1 MKLIYP
7 IAVLLIITSCSSP
20 EPKDQWIS
28 LFNGKDLSGWIA
40 SENQGTFSVQ
50 DGLIVTD
57 GERSHLFYNGDVE
70 GHEFKNFEFKA
81 EVKTTPGSNSGI
93 FFHTT
98 YQQEGWPFQGYES
111 QVNNTHTGEGDYRE
125 LKKTGSL
132 YAVRNT
138 YKQLVPENQW
148 FNYYIKVVGNHIQI
162 RINDM
167 LVVDYLQPAPQD
179 SLSRARFK
187 GTGTFALQGHDPH
200 SKVYYRNIQVKP
212 LPDNQTPNNQPDRV
226 AIENKSYQSLRTFM
240 SEQHSFTDLGVQF
253 QQGFD
258 LESHLNFYYRSG
270 INLGVVLDPDEYGQL
285 EVLREH
291 PVFIGAFNPPDS
303 IDRSVFDYVIG
314 TAGNYPENV
323 QGNAFMDQ
331 LVESIITD
339 LDQKQLDVW
348 SKPTALPD
356 PMMDRWSEL
365 WTNERVDKVI
375 EAAVNNQVAIEIDNQ
390 NMLPPLD
397 FISRAKMKGA
407 TFTYANLG
415 TDSEMGELDYVYQ
428 AIEQGPLGYKDIF
441 IPGFFEPG
449 KP

>member
-7 IAVLLIITSCSSP
+7 IAVLLIITSCSSSD

-28 LFNGKDLSGWIA
+28 LFNGKDLSGWTA

-93 FFHTT
+93 FFHTS
-98 YQQEGWPFQGYES
+98 YQQEGWPFQGYEA

-148 FNYYIKVVGNHIQI
+148 FDYYIKVVGNHIQI

-187 GTGTFALQGHDPH
+187 GMGTFALQGHDPH
-200 SKVYYRNIQVKP
+200 SKVSYRSIQVKP
-212 LPDNQTPNNQPDRV
+212 LPDNQAPTNQADRES
-226 AIENKSYQSLRTFM
+226 IENESYQNLRAFM
-240 SEQHSFTDLGVQF
+240 SKQHSFTDLGVQF
-253 QQGFD
+253 QPGFD

-291 PVFIGAFNPPDS
+291 PVFVGAFNPPDS
-303 IDRSVFDYVIG
+303 IDKSDFDYVIG

-331 LVESIITD
+331 LVENIIAD
-339 LDQKQLDVW
+339 LTQKQLDIW

-356 PMMDRWSEL
+356 PMMDQWGEL
-365 WTNERVDKVI
+365 WTNDRMEKVI
-375 EAAVNNQVAIEIDNQ
+375 EAAVDNQVAIEIDNQ
-390 NMLPPLD
+390 SMLPPLD
-397 FISRAKMKGA
+397 FISMAKMKGA

-415 TDSEMGELDYVYQ
+415 TDSEMGELDYVFQ
-428 AIEQGPLGYKDIF
+428 AIEQGQLGYKDIF
-441 IPGFFEPG
+441 IPGFA